1 MLNVTYDLA
10 LLLLASI
17 GLTFIITQSY
27 ILMKFRDS
35 ITNSTLRTFISCPQC
50 VGFWVGLIL
59 TFSIEWWNDNWS
71 LSFGLLVLSGLMGLA
86 NSGICHIVELATM
99 PDLMKRDEKP

>member
-1 MLNVTYDLA
+1 MLDVTYEDIV

-35 ITNSTLRTFISCPQC
+35 ITNSTWNTFINCPQC
-50 VGFWVGLIL
+50 VGFWVGAVLS
-59 TFSIEWWNDNWS
+59 FFIEWWNNGFSID
-71 LSFGLLVLSGLMGLA
+71 LFILAFLMGLS
-86 NSGICHIVELATM
+86 NSGICLFLSQWHDFVLG
-99 PDLMKRDEKP
+99 RV